1 MAAEQDVVAAS
12 EEIGMAT
19 ANLFPN
25 IQLTGSAGIQSEDFS
40 DLLNP
45 DGEYW
50 IVNLDIVMPLF
61 NAGARRAAVTAAEHR
76 YNETRLAWEQAFLQ
90 ALREVSDALVLFRR
104 SGEQLEA
111 ELALEQASQGY
122 LDLAFKRYRNGVLAY
137 IDVLDA
143 QRSLYAAQIAVSQ
156 AREARLT
163 ALVSL
168 YRALGGGWTP
178 AAAEPSR

>member
-1 MAAEQDVVAAS
+1 
-12 EEIGMAT
+12 
-19 ANLFPN
+19 
-25 IQLTGSAGIQSEDFS
+25 
-40 DLLNP
+40 
-45 DGEYW
+45 
-50 IVNLDIVMPLF
+50 
-61 NAGARRAAVTAAEHR
+61 
-76 YNETRLAWEQAFLQ
+76 
-90 ALREVSDALVLFRR
+90 VSDALVLFRR